1 MYYVYDNRISCLE
14 VFLDGIVVGIG
25 SWDNILRVS
34 YLKSLSKKN
43 IRLKIVCILLWVYL
57 VVCCIFKRIRNDNK

>member
-43 IRLKIVCILLWVYL
+43 IRLKIVCILL
-57 VVCCIFKRIRNDNK
+57 